1 MMHRRIWI
9 VMAYPGGAM
18 ILENAGC
25 LREPDLRL
33 FYRLDAPKPRGVE
46 QARTRFAGSAFAAQV
61 VA

>member
-1 MMHRRIWI
+1 
-9 VMAYPGGAM
+9 M